1 MHVIIKQ
8 VLARFYV
15 LLQIEVRPLSQVKLT
30 AEYKYEVIGSVSDR
44 SDLSDEM
51 AYMCAKLPIYH
62 IMEKEFVYSANEEK
76 RPRKL
81 HPCS

>member
-1 MHVIIKQ
+1 M
-8 VLARFYV
+8 
-15 LLQIEVRPLSQVKLT
+15 QIEVRPPSQVKLT

-51 AYMCAKLPIYH
+51 ASMCANLPIYH

-76 RPRKL
+76 RTRKL
-81 HPCS
+81 HPM